1 MTTFPGA
8 PRLLKGGIVLMD
20 PASGTVLRVIALQY
34 NPESLSRTLQAQ
46 SVAESGDRSQALR
59 LTAAPVETLK
69 LDATIDATDQLEQ
82 AAENP
87 VTIANGIAPQLAALE
102 TLLYPTSTSVELNN
116 VLASVGTLEILPM
129 EAPLTLFV
137 WSDKRVLP
145 VRVTEFSI
153 TEEAFDPELHP
164 IRAKVSL
171 GLRVLGVADLGF
183 DHRGGTLSMVHH
195 RQVERLSSLATA
207 AALTTL
213 GLTGIPA

>member
-1 MTTFPGA
+1 
-8 PRLLKGGIVLMD
+8 MD
-20 PASGTVLRVIALQY
+20 PGSGTVLRVIALQY

-46 SVAESGDRSQALR
+46 TVAEGADRSQALR
-59 LTAAPVETLK
+59 LTAAPIETLK
-69 LDATIDATDQLEQ
+69 LDATIDATDQLELASQ
-82 AAENP
+82 NP
-87 VTIANGIAPQLAALE
+87 VTAANGIGPQLAALE
-102 TLLYPTSTSVELNN
+102 TLLYPSAASVEANN
-116 VLASVGTLEILPM
+116 VLASVGTLEIVPM

-137 WSDKRVLP
+137 WSDNRVLP

-153 TEEAFDPELHP
+153 TEEAFTPSLHP

-195 RQVERLSSLATA
+195 RQVERLSGLATNSS
-207 AALTTL
+207 LTAL